1 MVSEANDARG
11 RGRPRDPKV
20 DEAILGATVAV
31 LRERGW
37 SGTTIEEVAARAGV
51 GKTSIYRRYSSKVAL
66 VADAATRAR
75 EIVFPSFDTGSAA
88 GDLMAFVLGSL
99 RRLLGSVW
107 QDVLP
112 GVLAEAAEDPDV
124 REVVK
129 EAWSW
134 RRASIG
140 AIVARGIER
149 GEIQPGTDPEHVLDM
164 VDGPLLFRLM
174 VTKAPLDYGFVDQL
188 VDRIMRAVGSD
199 WR

>member
-1 MVSEANDARG
+1 M
-11 RGRPRDPKV
+11 

-51 GKTSIYRRYSSKVAL
+51 GKTSIYRRYPSKVTL
-66 VADAATRAR
+66 VADAATRDR
-75 EIVFPSFDTGSAA
+75 ESVFPSFDTGSAA

-124 REVVK
+124 
-129 EAWSW
+129 
-134 RRASIG
+134 
-140 AIVARGIER
+140 
-149 GEIQPGTDPEHVLDM
+149 
-164 VDGPLLFRLM
+164 
-174 VTKAPLDYGFVDQL
+174 
-188 VDRIMRAVGSD
+188 
-199 WR
+199 